1 MKFPLRFVLILTALI
16 AAAFLVLAVACGGD
30 DEEAPAAGE
39 TPAAA
44 EETPELAPGE
54 ETPEGPGDGGEL
66 PSIPAYPG
74 AEEVFSGTFTGA
86 GAFPIPMVGDGGL
99 APDEYGAIQYTMY
112 ETSDSPEKVLDFY
125 KKELKGWEEVWA
137 FSMEELGQKG
147 EVAGWSKDDGN
158 MAAWMYAF
166 EEEGTTSV
174 AVAVGTS
181 Q

>member
-1 MKFPLRFVLILTALI
+1 MKFPLRFVLILTALV

-30 DEEAPAAGE
+30 DEEEAPGT
-39 TPAAA
+39 TPTVAA
-44 EETPELAPGE
+44 EETPEVPG
-54 ETPEGPGDGGEL
+54 PSDGGEL
-66 PSIPAYPG
+66 PGISTYPG

-125 KKELKGWEEVWA
+125 KKEFKGWEEVWA
-137 FSMEELGQKG
+137 FSMGELGQKG
-147 EVAGWSKDDGN
+147 EVAVWSKDDGN
-158 MAAWMYAF
+158 TAAWMSAF
-166 EEEGTTSV
+166 EGEGTTNV